1 MTLLTV
7 NPSASNH
14 DAKQAT
20 AAMTLTGVVS
30 VAGASQWAGLLLP
43 GVTVPA
49 GATVNSATLYYKA
62 TSTAHDTPA
71 LVWYAQDVDS
81 AAAFTTTDNNIDTRP
96 RTAAST
102 SDSATDIGTAAYR
115 TVDVTAQIAAV
126 VGRGGWASG
135 NNIALLGDG
144 QTGVDL
150 WIASWDTGTD
160 VWYVE
165 IDYTANRVTRTIAA
179 STDDGLETTGGS
191 MVLAT
196 AAIDTDS
203 VGDIA
208 GFLFR
213 SVTVPAGATVTSATL
228 NVYPNDAGRQSPN
241 VTIKGQYN
249 PANFTTTTN
258 DLSGRTMT
266 AASVSWVASNIGAG
280 AYKSSPS
287 LASILNEIVG
297 NAGWASGGNVAL
309 FLIQNGASGWF
320 RVASWDHATDPAPQ
334 LVIEWSDVPPPVTI
348 ELDTLSGAASAV
360 GLAVMPGEVVQTL
373 DTLTAALSGVHLS
386 VATGATSVLLATLSG
401 GLSAVHLSVVPGAVS
416 WLMDTLSAALS
427 GVHLAVVPGAV
438 STLLDTLTATL
449 TAVKL
454 PPTSGSFTLDIAT
467 GGDDGREGSNSV
479 VKLNDTNLD
488 CDGSAPYV
496 GLLFRNVAIPDG
508 ATVTNAYLNICPPGS
523 LYDSP
528 ALTIRGQINPAD
540 FTTTTYNLSSRTK
553 TAAGVSWV
561 ATDIGVDAYKAS
573 PDISPVLN
581 EIVGAAGWQEGDDLA
596 LFLIDNGT
604 CGLLR
609 FAASDNATYPPPQL
623 VVEWAFVTSID
634 VTVPLDTL
642 SALAAAVSMAVTPG
656 GVSQLLDTL
665 SMAVALEAF
674 NVTPGAVAQLL
685 DTLSATGATVPLSV
699 TPGAVST
706 LLDTLTGTIEAVDLI
721 PLPGGVAILL
731 DTHTAT
737 LAAVALSIE
746 GQASY
751 ITLDTLSGALSVVPL
766 GVVPG
771 EYVAALNTLIGLL
784 QVMDL
789 TVGQGIYLSTLSAA
803 LSAQGLTVAP
813 GEYAAILATL
823 APTLQAV
830 GLNVLPGAVAI
841 DLDTLS
847 ALLQTVELFPTGA
860 GTDAT
865 VLLSSLTGAL
875 SAVEMGVIPG
885 EMVIDLQTMAATLT
899 LTDLLVSLLLGCAL
913 SGVRANG
920 RAATTDFAALLIRA
934 GDTNGCNR

>member
-20 AAMTLTGVVS
+20 SAMTLTGVVS

-96 RTAAST
+96 RTAAGT

-115 TVDVTAQIAAV
+115 AVDVTAQIAAV

-179 STDDGLETTGGS
+179 SADDGLETTDGS

-386 VATGATSVLLATLSG
+386 VATGVTSVLLATLSG

-416 WLMDTLSAALS
+416 LLMDTLSAALS

-454 PPTSGSFTLDIAT
+454 PPTSGSFTLDIAA
-467 GGDDGREGSNSV
+467 GGDDAHEYSGGVTILTAPSLLLYSGR
-479 VKLNDTNLD
+479 
-488 CDGSAPYV
+488 PYG
-496 GLLFRNVAIPDG
+496 GLIFRNLAIPAG
-508 ATVTNAYLNICPPGS
+508 ATVTNAYLNTYVES
-523 LYDSP
+523 TLYDSP
-528 ALTIRGQINPAD
+528 NLTIRGQADPAD
-540 FTTTTYNLSSRTK
+540 FTETAYALSSRTK

-561 ATDIGVDAYKAS
+561 ATDFGTGVKSS
-573 PDISPVLN
+573 PDISAVLN
-581 EIVGAAGWQEGDDLA
+581 EIVGAEGWAEGDDLA
-596 LFLIDNGT
+596 LFLIY
-604 CGLLR
+604 
-609 FAASDNATYPPPQL
+609 SDAGGAFLFSAYEYATYPPPQL

-899 LTDLLVSLLLGCAL
+899 LTDLLVYLLLGCAL

-920 RAATTDFAALLIRA
+920 SAVTTDFAALLIRA

>member
-20 AAMTLTGVVS
+20 SAMTLTGVVS

-62 TSTAHDTPA
+62 TSTVHDTPA

-96 RTAAST
+96 RTAAGT

-115 TVDVTAQIAAV
+115 AVDVTAQIAAV

-249 PANFTTTTN
+249 PANFTTTTS
-258 DLSGRTMT
+258 DFSGRTLT
-266 AASVSWVASNIGAG
+266 TASVSWVASNIGTG

-373 DTLTAALSGVHLS
+373 DTLTAALSGVHL
-386 VATGATSVLLATLSG
+386 
-401 GLSAVHLSVVPGAVS
+401 
-416 WLMDTLSAALS
+416 
-427 GVHLAVVPGAV
+427 AVVPGAV

-467 GGDDGREGSNSV
+467 DGDDGAELPGGETPPDLGGTLLWAGSGY
-479 VKLNDTNLD
+479 T
-488 CDGSAPYV
+488 V
-496 GLLFRNVAIPDG
+496 GLLFRNVAIPPG
-508 ATVTNAYLNICPPGS
+508 ATVTGAALNVVSSFTSSDNPN
-523 LYDSP
+523 
-528 ALTIRGQINPAD
+528 LTIRGQFNPAD
-540 FTTTTYNLSSRTK
+540 FVETEGNFSNRTMT
-553 TAAGVSWV
+553 TAAVSWV
-561 ATDIGVDAYKAS
+561 ASDIGTGVKSS
-573 PDISPVLN
+573 PDISAVLN
-581 EIVGAAGWQEGDDLA
+581 EIVGAEGWAEGDDLA
-596 LFLIDNGT
+596 LFLIDSGAGGNFV
-604 CGLLR
+604 
-609 FAASDNATYPPPQL
+609 FAAYENATYPPAQL

-823 APTLQAV
+823 ASALQAV

-899 LTDLLVSLLLGCAL
+899 LTDLLVYLLLGCAL

-920 RAATTDFAALLIRA
+920 SAVTTDFAALLIRA